1 MTAPEETA
9 IAVNGSR
16 TVEQLPTNKLA
27 LWAYEAR
34 QAHSIAQSLAGTT
47 FVPQSMKGNVGDIT
61 GAILAGAEL
70 GMQPIAALRS
80 IDVIQGTPAL
90 RAIAM
95 RGLVQNQGHE
105 IELLESTATRC
116 VMRGRRAG
124 AEKWQTVEWTIERA
138 QQMGL
143 TAKQQWKLQPTAML
157 IARCTGE
164 LCRLIA
170 ADVLLAMPYSAE
182 ELITGDR
189 VVTMAEVSID
199 HSAPA
204 MVDPRRVTLE
214 EISDKPHRAET
225 DEESI
230 QVPSTARRGLDIL
243 ESQAVGTRG
252 PLSGAEMLNIAQ
264 QVEAEHQSDPYLDSD
279 PWPETAEVGGTR

>member
-1 MTAPEETA
+1 MTAPEDTTV
-9 IAVNGSR
+9 AVNSTR

-47 FVPQSMKGNVGDIT
+47 FVPSSMKGNVGDIT

-90 RAIAM
+90 RAVAM

-105 IELLESTATRC
+105 IEVVESTATRC
-116 VMRGRRAG
+116 EMRGRRAG
-124 AEKWQTVEWTIERA
+124 SENWQTVEWTIERA

-143 TAKQQWKLQPTAML
+143 TAKQQWKIQPTAML
-157 IARCTGE
+157 IARATSE

-199 HSAPA
+199 QPVPA
-204 MVDPRRVTLE
+204 MVDTRRVTLE
-214 EISDKPHRAET
+214 EISDKPHDPIPE
-225 DEESI
+225 
-230 QVPSTARRGLDIL
+230 PSVARRAL
-243 ESQAVGTRG
+243 EQLEEQVLGNRAPIT
-252 PLSGAEMLNIAQ
+252 GAEMLDIAQ
-264 QVEAEHQSDPYLDSD
+264 QMTAHIEDD
-279 PWPETAEVGGTR
+279 WPQPATIGGTP

>member
-1 MTAPEETA
+1 MTNPDETA
-9 IAVNGSR
+9 VAVPGPR
-16 TVEQLPTNKLA
+16 PADEIPTNKLA

-47 FVPQSMKGNVGDIT
+47 FVPASMKGNVGDIT

-90 RAIAM
+90 RAVAM

-105 IELLESTATRC
+105 VEVVESTATRC
-116 VMRGRRAG
+116 EMRGRRAG
-124 AEKWQTVEWTIERA
+124 AEAWQTVVWTIERA

-143 TAKQQWKLQPTAML
+143 TGKQQWKLQPTAML
-157 IARCTGE
+157 IARATSE

-182 ELITGDR
+182 ELMVGER
-189 VVTMAEVSID
+189 VVTMAEVTVDRPS
-199 HSAPA
+199 PA
-204 MVDPRRVTLE
+204 MVDTRRVTLE
-214 EISDKPHRAET
+214 EISDQPHQGEPPAAAEPGLVEDLSDVLEYART
-225 DEESI
+225 NGSAAVAELVEE
-230 QVPSTARRGLDIL
+230 
-243 ESQAVGTRG
+243 E
-252 PLSGAEMLNIAQ
+252 
-264 QVEAEHQSDPYLDSD
+264 
-279 PWPETAEVGGTR
+279 WPEPAAIGGVR